1 MPEELKTAREIAD
14 AIKEQAM
21 LSLGP
26 WPRDIEL
33 FIFSGQAGWTCGLS
47 PATKI
52 SDFKYREGV
61 LQIARELQKQI
72 QLLRW
77 MSHHSVR

>member
-1 MPEELKTAREIAD
+1 MADEVKTAREIAD

-26 WPRDIEL
+26 WPRDLEL
-33 FIFSGQAGWTCGLS
+33 FIFGGQAGWTCGLS
-47 PATKI
+47 PANTI
-52 SDFKYREGV
+52 SDIKYREGV

-72 QLLRW
+72 QLVRW
-77 MSHHSVR
+77 IGHHSVK